1 MIEFQYFQ
9 ECPNAAT
16 TLSNL
21 KELISEAFIDE
32 SDIVMVEVP
41 SPDSAEKAN
50 FQGSPT
56 ILHNGVDIFTGSEPE
71 GFSFNCR
78 IYEIDGKKTGVLSVD
93 FIKSRISEFTKRTS
107 HSS

>member
-21 KELISEAFIDE
+21 KQLVTEAFIDE
-32 SDIVMVEVP
+32 SDIIMVEVP

-56 ILHNGVDIFTGSEPE
+56 ILYNGVDIFTGSEPE

-78 IYEIDGKKTGVLSVD
+78 IYEIDGKKTGILSRD